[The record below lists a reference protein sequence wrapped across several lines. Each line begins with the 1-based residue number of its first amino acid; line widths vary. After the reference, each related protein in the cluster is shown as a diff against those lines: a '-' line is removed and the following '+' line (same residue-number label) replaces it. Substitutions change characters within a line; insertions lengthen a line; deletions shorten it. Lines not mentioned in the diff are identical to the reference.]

1 MKILIVINALV
12 QGGAENQ
19 SVQDANELLRRGHQV
34 TFAFEKNGKGA
45 TEDGL
50 EIMKDFWKTRGID
63 PAALQPRI
71 LLRSSR

>member
-1 MKILIVINALV
+1 MK
-12 QGGAENQ
+12 
-19 SVQDANELLRRGHQV
+19 

-63 PAALQPRI
+63 PAALRMIDGSGLSPQNRVTTNS
-71 LLRSSR
+71 LVKVLQYARSR